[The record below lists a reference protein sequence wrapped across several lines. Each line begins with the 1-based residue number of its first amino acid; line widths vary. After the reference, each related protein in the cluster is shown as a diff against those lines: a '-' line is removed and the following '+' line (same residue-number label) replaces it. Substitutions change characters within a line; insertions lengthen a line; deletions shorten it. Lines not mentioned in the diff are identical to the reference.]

1 MPDATDHPVG
11 LALLL
16 AWHAAFSLAS
26 LTAYALDK
34 RRAARAL
41 PRTPERT
48 LHTLDLL
55 GGADRKARLKTLD
68 LLGGWPGGLLAMR
81 LFKHKRRK
89 AAFVRVFWLTVG
101 IHLAVVAMIW
111 RLAA

>member
-16 AWHAAFSLAS
+16 AWHAVFSLAS

-55 GGADRKARLKTLD
+55 GG
-68 LLGGWPGGLLAMR
+68 WPGGLLAMR

-89 AAFVRVFWLTVG
+89 AAFVRVFWLTVAG
-101 IHLAVVAMIW
+101 HLAVVSGLLVI
-111 RLAA
+111 LI

>member
-11 LALLL
+11 LTLLL

-34 RRAARAL
+34 RRAARAF

-48 LHTLDLL
+48 LH
-55 GGADRKARLKTLD
+55 TLD

-89 AAFVRVFWLTVG
+89 AAFVRVFWLTVVG
-101 IHLAVVAMIW
+101 HLLVVVT
-111 RLAA
+111 AAWMLTP